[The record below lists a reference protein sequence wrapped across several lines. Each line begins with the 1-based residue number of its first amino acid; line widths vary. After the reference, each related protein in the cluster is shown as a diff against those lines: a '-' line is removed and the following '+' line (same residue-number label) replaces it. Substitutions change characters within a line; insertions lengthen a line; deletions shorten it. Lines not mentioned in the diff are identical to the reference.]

1 MTYEEFKEQG
11 YTIELV
17 EHATVYSEVTIN
29 ESGSYIFRQ
38 YEIFTDDTELYR
50 IVSIGNND
58 EHDFEEFN
66 DMEEVEEYIKNEMQ

>member
-11 YTIELV
+11 YTIELI

-29 ESGSYIFRQ
+29 ESGSYNFRQ
-38 YEIFTDDTELYR
+38 YEISTGDTELYR

-66 DMEEVEEYIKNEMQ
+66 DMAEVEEYIKNEM